1 MLNKIPLAAFTMI
14 LIIPMVTMNVFGE
27 ASIELKSYNT
37 SIDPNGNVLVIGK
50 ITGATPYI
58 PVKLTITD
66 PSGKM
71 IYSPN
76 VEFDSNGNF
85 KYLIKPTL
93 PQFSLGTFTVE
104 ATHVDLDAPIQL
116 QFEVLSTSES
126 TTGEKCTV
134 NELDAQG
141 TCIPYSITG
150 ASVSS
155 TLINTK
161 NKSIEIMLSNSAG
174 GALNIIPS
182 TDIIKGISRVLVDG
196 QEIDS
201 IIINGNDITIAFP
214 AGAEKIEVIGTFV
227 IPEFGPI
234 ATVILAISIIGI
246 IFMSGRYKGFVSPK
260 I

>member
-1 MLNKIPLAAFTMI
+1 
-14 LIIPMVTMNVFGE
+14 
-27 ASIELKSYNT
+27 
-37 SIDPNGNVLVIGK
+37 
-50 ITGATPYI
+50 
-58 PVKLTITD
+58 
-66 PSGKM
+66 
-71 IYSPN
+71 
-76 VEFDSNGNF
+76 
-85 KYLIKPTL
+85 
-93 PQFSLGTFTVE
+93 
-104 ATHVDLDAPIQL
+104 
-116 QFEVLSTSES
+116 
-126 TTGEKCTV
+126 
-134 NELDAQG
+134 
-141 TCIPYSITG
+141 
-150 ASVSS
+150 
-155 TLINTK
+155 
-161 NKSIEIMLSNSAG
+161 MLSNSAG